1 MFDTPETEPNAEELE
16 TDVELEE
23 PTPEDE
29 SLEEDSGDTETDE
42 EGQETDDDD
51 GEEFLTLDGEDIT
64 LEEIREMKKGNL
76 RQEDYTRKT
85 QALADGK
92 KQSLELNDRLTTTI
106 TALESMIDEEENSTD
121 LDELLDVDPAEYI
134 RRQNK
139 LKAKK
144 GKLTEA
150 REAQHNALL
159 LRQADESQK
168 LLTVMEGWGTGKK
181 GQEQQQRDINA
192 GLKYAGQLG
201 FTEKEIGQIADHR
214 VLKAIIDAGKFSDV
228 KASKPAVTKR
238 KAVATKRVSSQKVAK
253 KGKETEQ
260 KTLGDFLY
268 GGG

>member
-106 TALESMIDEEENSTD
+106 TALESMIDEEEID
-121 LDELLDVDPAEYI
+121 LLILNTKE
-134 RRQNK
+134 
-139 LKAKK
+139 
-144 GKLTEA
+144 
-150 REAQHNALL
+150 
-159 LRQADESQK
+159 
-168 LLTVMEGWGTGKK
+168 
-181 GQEQQQRDINA
+181 
-192 GLKYAGQLG
+192 AGQLAMNG
-201 FTEKEIGQIADHR
+201 IAYAMAVEFKER
-214 VLKAIIDAGKFSDV
+214 PL
-228 KASKPAVTKR
+228 
-238 KAVATKRVSSQKVAK
+238 
-253 KGKETEQ
+253 
-260 KTLGDFLY
+260 LLL
-268 GGG
+268 

>member
-1 MFDTPETEPNAEELE
+1 MFDTLETEPNAEELE
-16 TDVELEE
+16 TDAELDES
-23 PTPEDE
+23 TTEDE
-29 SLEEDSGDTETDE
+29 SLEEDSSDADTGED
-42 EGQETDDDD
+42 GQDSEDDD

-85 QALADGK
+85 QALADGR
-92 KQSLELNDRLTTTI
+92 KQTLELNDRLTTTI
-106 TALESMIDEEENSTD
+106 KALESLIDEEENSTE
-121 LDELLDVDPAEYI
+121 LDELLDIDPAEYI

-150 REAQHNALL
+150 LESQHNALL

-168 LLTVMEGWGTGKK
+168 LLTVMEGWGTSKA
-181 GQEQQQRDINA
+181 GQEQQQRDISA

-201 FTEKEIGQIADHR
+201 FTEKEIGMIADHR

-228 KASKPAVTKR
+228 RASKPSVTKR
-238 KAVATKRVSSQKVAK
+238 KAVATKKVSSQKVARK
-253 KGKETEQ
+253 TETQ
-260 KTLGDFLY
+260 TLGELFY